1 MMLSLGANYQSL
13 RSRYEKQMVRRYN
26 NRIALDITSKIE
38 NMIELGWNVVSMV
51 SVNENTAHGSRTDY
65 IIVVYEKE

>member
-1 MMLSLGANYQSL
+1 
-13 RSRYEKQMVRRYN
+13 MVRRYN